1 MLKKILGVVA
11 GYLVMAVFVFVTFG
25 ITFMIL
31 GTEGSFQSGSYEV
44 SGAWI
49 VASIVLSFIAAILG
63 GLTCYAI
70 GKSFAASIVL
80 AGIVLIFG
88 ILMAIPTL
96 ADVDEEALV
105 RGGDVAMMDAMQAA
119 HQPAWLAFLNPLI
132 GAAGVVIGARLRKKP
147 ASGEPT
153 AAPA

>member
-44 SGAWI
+44 SAAWI
-49 VASIVLSFIAAILG
+49 VASIVLGFIGALLG
-63 GLTCYAI
+63 GLTCYLI
-70 GKSFAASIVL
+70 GKSFTASIVL
-80 AGIVLIFG
+80 AGIVLVLG
-88 ILMAIPTL
+88 VLMAIPTL
-96 ADVDEEALV
+96 SDVDEQALV
-105 RGGDVAMMDAMQAA
+105 REGDVAMMDAMQSA

-132 GAAGVVIGARLRKKP
+132 GAAGVIVGARLRRRPEK
-147 ASGEPT
+147 AE
-153 AAPA
+153 